1 MVRKFLALTLVAG
14 MAAFMGACTQ
24 GGGDTTAPAD
34 GTAPTGTETAP
45 DSTAPAAP
53 DSTAPAA
60 PEESPAAPEGG
71 Q

>member
-24 GGGDTTAPAD
+24 PGGETPAD

>member
-24 GGGDTTAPAD
+24 TEEPASPD

-45 DSTAPAAP
+45 DSTAPVAP
-53 DSTAPAA
+53 DSTA